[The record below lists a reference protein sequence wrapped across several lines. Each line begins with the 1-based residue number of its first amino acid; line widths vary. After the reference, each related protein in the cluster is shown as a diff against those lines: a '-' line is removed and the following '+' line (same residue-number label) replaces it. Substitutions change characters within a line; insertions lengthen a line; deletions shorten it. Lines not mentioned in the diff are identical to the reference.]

1 MLATAATLAAAR
13 LALAFSATLCGLLA
27 SATAATTALLV
38 LTTSGASSCKFVE
51 HCWVNEWK

>member
-51 HCWVNEWK
+51 H